1 MSVFGAWFSYLL
13 LFYVFSLSQASW
25 GAEPKVEI
33 RTPKDGARIAQEQN
47 TILISGKVSTGNT
60 RTANVDIFF
69 VLDISGSTAHYAGV
83 GLGDANLP
91 APGRWDQE
99 DPRQA
104 SSVVAS
110 ESSGHRSE
118 I

>member
-1 MSVFGAWFSYLL
+1 M
-13 LFYVFSLSQASW
+13 
-25 GAEPKVEI
+25 
-33 RTPKDGARIAQEQN
+33 R
-47 TILISGKVSTGNT
+47 

-69 VLDISGSTAHYAGV
+69 VLDISGSTAHYAGA

-91 APGRWDQE
+91 APDLFGIRKIR
-99 DPRQA
+99 RQA